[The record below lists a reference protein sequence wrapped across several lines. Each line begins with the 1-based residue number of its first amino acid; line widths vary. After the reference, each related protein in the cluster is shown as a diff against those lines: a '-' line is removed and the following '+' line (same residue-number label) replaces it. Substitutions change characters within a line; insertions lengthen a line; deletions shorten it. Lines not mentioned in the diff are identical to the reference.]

1 MSHIEFLGNRRGWR
15 VIDDTGA
22 IIGDNIRTASKLKK
36 VLNFYGLPVPSY
48 LQ

>member
-1 MSHIEFLGNRRGWR
+1 

-36 VLNFYGLPVPSY
+36 VLNFYGLPVPSS